1 MVLSKK
7 NILLLFEDPKFKDIL
22 INNVVVFENEVVID
36 ITINNPTLQAKKKSE
51 SLIKNIIDKNFNEKI
66 DLTINTKVEKP
77 KDNLNQIKGKPIPGI
92 KNVIA
97 IASG

>member
-36 ITINNPTLQAKKKSE
+36 IYCSTSCLLFKLCLFKFIKKENKRC
-51 SLIKNIIDKNFNEKI
+51 
-66 DLTINTKVEKP
+66 
-77 KDNLNQIKGKPIPGI
+77 
-92 KNVIA
+92 
-97 IASG
+97 

>member
-36 ITINNPTLQAKKKSE
+36 ITIN
-51 SLIKNIIDKNFNEKI
+51 
-66 DLTINTKVEKP
+66 INLGSRH
-77 KDNLNQIKGKPIPGI
+77 DGNLPGLMNLGI
-92 KNVIA
+92 KV
-97 IASG
+97 SKS